1 MTADDEAALDVE
13 RLAGGAADE
22 PAALEGLLSA
32 VGPERVAQPIREASA
47 AALKLLATRRPE
59 LLMPHWD
66 ELAALLD
73 CDNAYSRMIAVHVLA
88 LLAPADDE
96 GRLAASLDRLYDH
109 LGDMVSVA
117 GHVLQVAPQIARA
130 RPELRH
136 RVTARILDLE
146 RLAKP
151 DRLGLLRSYAIE
163 ALDGYLEPGER
174 TPEIM
179 AFVAAGVSDDSPKT
193 RKLAAE
199 VLERWEPAPGAARS

>member
-1 MTADDEAALDVE
+1 MTAQDEAAFDVE
-13 RLAGGAADE
+13 RLTGEAVDDS
-22 PAALEGLLSA
+22 AALQGLLSA
-32 VGPERVAQPIREASA
+32 IGPERVAQQIRETSA
-47 AALKLLATRRPE
+47 AALKLLATRQPG

-66 ELAALLD
+66 ELAGLLD

-117 GHVLQVAPQIARA
+117 GHVLQVTPQIARA
-130 RPELRH
+130 RPELRQL
-136 RVTARILDLE
+136 VTARILDLG

-174 TPEIM
+174 TPEVM
-179 AFVAAGVSDDSPKT
+179 AFVAAGLTDDSPKT

-199 VLERWEPAPGAARS
+199 VLRRWGQSW